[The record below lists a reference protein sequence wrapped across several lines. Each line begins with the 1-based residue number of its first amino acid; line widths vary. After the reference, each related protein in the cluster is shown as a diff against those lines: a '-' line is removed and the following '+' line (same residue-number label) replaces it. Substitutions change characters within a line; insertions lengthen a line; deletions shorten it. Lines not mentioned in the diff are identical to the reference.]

1 MSLQAQ
7 PKTSNK
13 RTGKRVGFF
22 SEQDALLKEA
32 QQQQQQQIKEGPY
45 YGHGGNVPPTQS
57 MELAKAGV
65 FSSVPSNA
73 ALLNS
78 IYQDRGEVR
87 MTPQQLA
94 AVKWQSSLIGNRLPE
109 RSEANWQPQP
119 GGWNHGIVYGGN
131 QKGGHPNASIP
142 DYYGHPDALKRNREK
157 GGVVSQLDLYGDA
170 VQQMLSQ
177 KAQLEQQALARQQ
190 AQMSS
195 FQQMQ
200 QQQQQQQ
207 QQNQSLSLQPF
218 QLAFGQQGQKQGL
231 PELLHVLQQAPASS
245 SPAFTAQQKQQAL
258 PQLQLFENY
267 YSQQQQQH
275 HHHHQQ
281 QAGVQTFG
289 LQPSAS
295 VPQSHLGAPSQPVQH
310 HMVPHQFHP
319 VSERNQELLKALTEQ
334 NPQAVLP
341 QAQINLPRRSRRLS
355 KEGVPPAPSGEGT
368 LVSKAAEEYPGNIVP
383 THPWQSQQHPEVQFQ
398 PPSEMFSHKES
409 YSQLSRAELE
419 HGDMPS
425 GSQPSH
431 PDMEMMGMYENAQEV
446 GKQVAAADGIGPR
459 TNDFG
464 AVRGGVIQSTRRRR
478 RISQEANLLT
488 LAQKAVELASLQ
500 NVREPEMSE
509 EKNKSEATAAA
520 PRSVVEFVSSSPA
533 QKRVRE
539 DNSHVP
545 LIIPVSVPVKKLDAQ
560 DTTREKGE
568 DGKQQRFLVND
579 HGIAESKPSVIV
591 TRRRSNRNL
600 NMDSSAQHEGTAP
613 KEVEGFARKPKQ
625 RPRPEPLFIPPKP
638 GTFIAPPVYSNIT
651 PYQSHLRSPV
661 RLADHPSDR
670 NFELPPYTPPPILS
684 PVREGSGLY
693 FHAFLSATGSS
704 AVPPPITP
712 KAAHRTLLRSNSTEA
727 TPPVLSVMGEC
738 TPVSIEPR
746 INVGSRFQ
754 AEIPLLRDRSLA
766 ASDVAKEQ
774 LVWQPWEELENNPA
788 IQENVDNLVT
798 AACSSIFPGG
808 GTNQELAF
816 HCLHEAKGDIV
827 AALTKM
833 LLKKSVHSLSHPLVD
848 YHYIGSD
855 SWSMAEKKHFNK
867 GIAIYKK
874 DFFLVQKLIKTK
886 SVAQCVEFYYTYK
899 KQVKIGRNGAL
910 IFGDVDTTTERAVK
924 DEAEVDVKSSH
935 RLTRT
940 LPPRTYNEDYE
951 NTEDEDLEEVEEVM
965 PIKEEVVEGDELYG
979 KSSNFAPSKSTP
991 LRDVE
996 EQAGNLHMEKHLES
1010 GAPGRTEVRGRT
1022 SRRTKEAPIKY
1033 RKTSPPVPKRRRK
1046 PKPKQETVNKTQNQ
1060 EEEFPCKKCGRIFY
1074 KVKSRSA
1081 HMKSHAEQEKKA
1093 AALKLREK
1101 EAAEAA
1107 EAAAAAAAQAHSRA
1121 QQEESSNSGS
1131 SHGSSSGSSSDEEE
1145 DV

>member
-7 PKTSNK
+7 PKSSNK
-13 RTGKRVGFF
+13 RAGKRVAFF

-32 QQQQQQQIKEGPY
+32 QQQQQQQQQQLKEGQY
-45 YGHGGNVPPTQS
+45 YSHGGNVPPTQS
-57 MELAKAGV
+57 IELAKAGG
-65 FSSVPSNA
+65 FSSVASNA

-78 IYQDRGEVR
+78 MYQDRGEVR
-87 MTPQQLA
+87 LTPQQLA
-94 AVKWQSSLIGNRLPE
+94 AVKWQSSLMGNRLPE

-119 GGWNHGIVYGGN
+119 GGWNHGIVYGGS
-131 QKGGHPNASIP
+131 QKGGHPNASLT
-142 DYYGHPDALKRNREK
+142 DYYGHPDVLKRTREK
-157 GGVVSQLDLYGDA
+157 GGVVSQLDLYGEA
-170 VQQMLSQ
+170 FQQMLS

-190 AQMSS
+190 AQMTS
-195 FQQMQ
+195 FQQMQQ

-231 PELLHVLQQAPASS
+231 PELLHVLQQAPTTS

-267 YSQQQQQH
+267 YSQQQH

-281 QAGVQTFG
+281 PQAGVQTFG
-289 LQPSAS
+289 LQPSAP
-295 VPQSHLGAPSQPVQH
+295 VPQPHLGAPSQPGQH
-310 HMVPHQFHP
+310 HMVSHQFHP
-319 VSERNQELLKALTEQ
+319 VSERNQELMKALTEQ

-355 KEGVPPAPSGEGT
+355 KEGVPPSGEGT
-368 LVSKAAEEYPGNIVP
+368 LVSKAVEDYPGNIVP
-383 THPWQSQQHPEVQFQ
+383 THPWPSQQHQEIQFQ
-398 PPSEMFSHKES
+398 PQSEMFSHKEN
-409 YSQLSRAELE
+409 YSQLSRAEVD

-425 GSQPSH
+425 GSQPSQ
-431 PDMEMMGMYENAQEV
+431 PNVEMMGMYENAQEA
-446 GKQVAAADGIGPR
+446 GKQVAAVDGIVLR

-464 AVRGGVIQSTRRRR
+464 AVRGGVIQSTKRRR

-500 NVREPEMSE
+500 NMREPEMSE
-509 EKNKSEATAAA
+509 EKNKSEATVAA
-520 PRSVVEFVSSSPA
+520 PRSVVEFASSSPA
-533 QKRVRE
+533 PKRVRE

-545 LIIPVSVPVKKLDAQ
+545 LIIPVSVPVKKQDAE
-560 DTTREKGE
+560 DITRGKDE
-568 DGKQQRFLVND
+568 DGRQQRFL
-579 HGIAESKPSVIV
+579 
-591 TRRRSNRNL
+591 
-600 NMDSSAQHEGTAP
+600 HEGAGP
-613 KEVEGFARKPKQ
+613 KEVDGFARKPKQ
-625 RPRPEPLFIPPKP
+625 RPRPEPLFIPPKA

-693 FHAFLSATGSS
+693 FHAFLSATGST
-704 AVPPPITP
+704 VPPPMTP

-827 AALTKM
+827 AVLTKM
-833 LLKKSVHSLSHPLVD
+833 LLKKSVHSPSHPLID
-848 YHYIGSD
+848 YHYTGSD
-855 SWSMAEKKHFNK
+855 SWSVAEKKQFNK

-886 SVAQCVEFYYTYK
+886 TVAQCVEFYYTYK
-899 KQVKIGRNGAL
+899 KQVKIGRNGTL
-910 IFGDVDTTTERAVK
+910 IFGDVDTTIERAVK
-924 DEAEVDVKSSH
+924 DEAEVDIKSSH

-951 NTEDEDLEEVEEVM
+951 NTEDEDLEEVEDIM
-965 PIKEEVVEGDELYG
+965 PIKEEAVEGDELYG
-979 KSSNFAPSKSTP
+979 KSTNFTPSKSNP

-996 EQAGNLHMEKHLES
+996 EHAGNLHMEKHLES

-1033 RKTSPPVPKRRRK
+1033 RKTSPPVQKRKRK
-1046 PKPKQETVNKTQNQ
+1046 PKPKQETPNKTQNQ

-1107 EAAAAAAAQAHSRA
+1107 AAAAAAAQAHSRA
-1121 QQEESSNSGS
+1121 QREESSNSGS
-1131 SHGSSSGSSSDEEE
+1131 SRGSSSSSSDEDG

>member
-13 RTGKRVGFF
+13 RAGKRVAFF

-32 QQQQQQQIKEGPY
+32 QQQQQQQQQQQLKEGPY

-57 MELAKAGV
+57 MELTKAGV

-207 QQNQSLSLQPF
+207 NQSLSLQPF

-289 LQPSAS
+289 LQPSTS

-310 HMVPHQFHP
+310 HMVPHQFHT

-431 PDMEMMGMYENAQEV
+431 PDMEMVGMYENAQEA

-533 QKRVRE
+533 QKRARE

-560 DTTREKGE
+560 DTAREKGE

-704 AVPPPITP
+704 TVPPPMTP

-833 LLKKSVHSLSHPLVD
+833 LLKKSVHSPSHPLVD
-848 YHYIGSD
+848 YHYTGSD
-855 SWSMAEKKHFNK
+855 SWSVAEKKHFNK

-874 DFFLVQKLIKTK
+874 DFFLVQKL
-886 SVAQCVEFYYTYK
+886 
-899 KQVKIGRNGAL
+899 
-910 IFGDVDTTTERAVK
+910 
-924 DEAEVDVKSSH
+924 SSH

-1033 RKTSPPVPKRRRK
+1033 RKTSPPVQKRRRK

-1107 EAAAAAAAQAHSRA
+1107 AAAAAAAQAHSRA